1 MQLSRRWLRSA
12 PSAVEGVAVPI
23 PRAVP
28 SSEAQRRLGRLRSLA
43 WFLDRSIPIGKW
55 RIGVDPLIGLIPGA
69 GDWIGSLLSLY
80 VLYEGARLG
89 LPLRQLTRMGGNIL
103 VETIVGAVPVLG
115 DFFDFAWQANA
126 RNVALIEQHYRP
138 GMRARGLRKLWLAL
152 LMFALVILG
161 LSALLVYFA
170 FKGMAAVFQA

>member
-1 MQLSRRWLRSA
+1 MQLSRRWLRA
-12 PSAVEGVAVPI
+12 TPSSVEGVAVPI

-28 SSEAQRRLGRLRSLA
+28 STEAARRLGRLRSLA

-55 RIGVDPLIGLIPGA
+55 RIGVDPLIGLLPGA
-69 GDWIGSLLSLY
+69 GDWIGALLSIY

-89 LPLRQLTRMGGNIL
+89 LPLGVLGRMSGNIL

-115 DFFDFAWQANA
+115 HLFDFAWQANT
-126 RNVALIEQHYRP
+126 RNLALIEAHYRP

-152 LMFALVILG
+152 LMFTLVVLAVSGALI
-161 LSALLVYFA
+161 YFA
-170 FKGMAAVFQA
+170 IKGLLALAP